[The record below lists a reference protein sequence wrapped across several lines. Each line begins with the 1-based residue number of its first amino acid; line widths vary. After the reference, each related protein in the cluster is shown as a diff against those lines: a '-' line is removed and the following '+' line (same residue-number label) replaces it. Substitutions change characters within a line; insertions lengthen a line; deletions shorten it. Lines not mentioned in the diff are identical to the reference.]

1 MKPPSSSKEDG
12 MVEATRGLFFAF
24 FLLVLL
30 ILGKEREEKE
40 GGACAIAF
48 KCAVGDGAP

>member
-1 MKPPSSSKEDG
+1 MKSPSKEDG

-30 ILGKEREEKE
+30 ILGREREEKE
-40 GGACAIAF
+40 GDAWAIAVTF
-48 KCAVGDGAP
+48 ECAVGDGAP